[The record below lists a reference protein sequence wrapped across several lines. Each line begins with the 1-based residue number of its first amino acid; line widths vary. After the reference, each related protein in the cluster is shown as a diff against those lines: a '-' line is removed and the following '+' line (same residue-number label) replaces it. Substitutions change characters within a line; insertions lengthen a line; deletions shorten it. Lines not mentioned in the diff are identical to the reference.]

1 MQRLDSQPVITVK
14 IALADPNN
22 HQLQDLIQLLS
33 LEHVEVVEISTPHE
47 LVISLENHGYSLLLL
62 DLSFAKG
69 LGLQQLK
76 SMRKNHSLPIIF
88 TGEDLIDSIRITAFE
103 MGADEVVQK
112 PYQVKEMVLRILAMV
127 RRTAEGM
134 KKVLDS
140 KPPSIS
146 QIYWRK
152 KFLQIDLLG
161 HRVLVDG
168 QDIELTSSEWE
179 IFILLLNHPGHVF
192 SRNQLSEQCLGY
204 SPEGE
209 TRTIDT
215 HIANLRSKLHLEDL
229 IETVR
234 GYGYRMIL
242 VEDDSK
248 IS

>member
-1 MQRLDSQPVITVK
+1 VQRLNSQSVEITK
-14 IALADPNN
+14 IALADPNY
-22 HQLQDLIQLLS
+22 HQLQDLLQLFS
-33 LEHVEVVEISTPHE
+33 LEHLEVVKLSTLHE
-47 LVISLENHGYSLLLL
+47 LTVSLETQECSLLLL
-62 DLSFAKG
+62 DQSFSNDQ
-69 LGLQQLK
+69 GLQHLK
-76 SMRKNHSLPIIF
+76 HIRKKYFLPIIF
-88 TGEDLIDSIRITAFE
+88 TGEDFIDSIRIAAFE

-112 PYQVKEMVLRILAMV
+112 PYQMKEMVLRILAML
-127 RRTAEGM
+127 RRTREM
-134 KKVLDS
+134 KQAVLDTKS
-140 KPPSIS
+140 STIT
-146 QIYWRK
+146 QIYWK
-152 KFLQIDLLG
+152 NAFVQIDQLG

-168 QDIELTSSEWE
+168 RDIELTSSEWE

-242 VEDDSK
+242 FDDISK
-248 IS
+248 SS